1 MPTELLRNFESSN
14 VNKSV
19 PNDKSSSKTEKKEGF
34 SLFDSLVNEAKIDAK
49 NDEKSSNNSIDKNT
63 DTSDK
68 LENKSSQEQS
78 KQNISTVKQ
87 TTSQE
92 VEKTKTPTDIKVTTE
107 KNESSIISNEIKKSD
122 ETVDTKASKSLKTM
136 VDKLVDIIVSS
147 AKELFDKNDIK
158 DSTNTQVVKNKINQ
172 ILESKITG
180 DVSINGLKSEVNK
193 ILDTSDMTKN
203 TKELI
208 STQIGKIIQSEL
220 GKDLS
225 VDEIKASLSEK
236 ITILKKSIENI
247 KEETKEIKDITVKSK
262 ENSDTDI
269 SVQKEKIVLAVG
281 TIKEESDNIQ
291 KDLKNTDTENI
302 KDSKKKDI
310 PQLEEEKKIVNTIVS
325 KVDKIQ
331 KESSDIVSEIEKVK
345 SKTTIE
351 LEKKENRDTLKK
363 VDLTVDSIDKNIV
376 EIEELSQKILVK
388 TTATI
393 ENESLNGVSIGDT
406 QNSKSI
412 DGVPTVEK
420 SKQDAKNPLL
430 ATMFLQNQKIDKEKT
445 SLSQIKDAKNN
456 IIEQKTVQ
464 SVKQSAVKLELNVE
478 DTEITHEGDE
488 LKKDTH
494 IIKKENTTSS
504 FITDNKNLNKMFINQ
519 KAEVNI
525 LRPEQNSVLLTAKE
539 TSEIIEKDKKNI
551 ETVEIAVTKDA
562 VQVLQNKIIGAQQK
576 MGSFMS
582 EIARNMYLNY
592 KPPVTAFRV
601 NLNPANLGSI
611 SIIMRANK
619 IDNTLNVSMNLSNS
633 NTMESFIENK
643 TVLQNAIQR
652 QFNDSSNLTIDFGMQ
667 NQNSENSFNEH
678 FNQDTNNQNSEDNQ
692 SEKTTEESIEEQ
704 EIIENNDYM

>member
-158 DSTNTQVVKNKINQ
+158 DSTNTQAVKNKINQ

-310 PQLEEEKKIVNTIVS
+310 SQLEEEKKIVNTIVS

-551 ETVEIAVTKDA
+551 ETVEITVAKDA

-678 FNQDTNNQNSEDNQ
+678 FNQDTNNQNSKDKQ
-692 SEKTTEESIEEQ
+692 SEQTTEETIEEQ

>member
-1 MPTELLRNFESSN
+1 MPAELLRNFESSN

-19 PNDKSSSKTEKKEGF
+19 SNDKSSSKIEKKEGF
-34 SLFDSLVNEAKIDAK
+34 SLFDSLVNEAKEDAQ
-49 NDEKSSNNSIDKNT
+49 NDKESLKSSLDKNT
-63 DTSDK
+63 DASDK
-68 LENKSSQEQS
+68 LEGKSSTEQS
-78 KQNISTVKQ
+78 KQNIKTFKQSTTK
-87 TTSQE
+87 E
-92 VEKTKTPTDIKVTTE
+92 VEEIKTTVE
-107 KNESSIISNEIKKSD
+107 KKASSIVSNEMKKLG
-122 ETVDTKASKSLKTM
+122 ETADTQDSKSLKNM

-158 DSTNTQVVKNKINQ
+158 DSTNTQAVKNKINQ
-172 ILESKITG
+172 ILESKMTG

-193 ILDTSDMTKN
+193 ILDTSDMAKN

-208 STQIGKIIQSEL
+208 STQISKIIQNEL

-225 VDEIKASLSEK
+225 VDEIKASLGEK
-236 ITILKKSIENI
+236 INILKKSIENI
-247 KEETKEIKDITVKSK
+247 KEETKEAKDITIKSK
-262 ENSDTDI
+262 ENSDVDI
-269 SVQKEKIVLAVG
+269 SEQKEKIVLAVG
-281 TIKEESDNIQ
+281 TIQEESDNIQ
-291 KDLKNTDTENI
+291 EDMKNTDAENI

-310 PQLEEEKKIVNTIVS
+310 TQLEEEKKIVDTIVS

-331 KESSDIVSEIEKVK
+331 KESTDVVSEIDKVK
-345 SKTTIE
+345 TKTTVEI
-351 LEKKENRDTLKK
+351 EKKENIEILKK
-363 VDLTVDSIDKNIV
+363 VDLKVDTIDKNIV

-393 ENESLNGVSIGDT
+393 ENESLNGVVIGDT
-406 QNSKSI
+406 QNSKNISKVNTI
-412 DGVPTVEK
+412 EK
-420 SKQDAKNPLL
+420 SNQDTKNPLL
-430 ATMFLQNQKIDKEKT
+430 ATMFLQTQKIDKEKT

-464 SVKQSAVKLELNVE
+464 AVKQSAVKLELNVE

-525 LRPEQNSVLLTAKE
+525 IRPEQNSVLLTAKE

-551 ETVEIAVTKDA
+551 ETVEIAVAKDA

-652 QFNDSSNLTIDFGMQ
+652 QFNDSSNLTINFGMQ

-692 SEKTTEESIEEQ
+692 SEKISEESIEEQ

>member
-1 MPTELLRNFESSN
+1 MSTELLKNFESSN
-14 VNKSV
+14 VNKTVS
-19 PNDKSSSKTEKKEGF
+19 NAKSSSKTEKKEGF

-49 NDEKSSNNSIDKNT
+49 NDEKSLKTSLDKNT

-68 LENKSSQEQS
+68 LENKPSQEQS
-78 KQNISTVKQ
+78 KQNLKTIKQ

-92 VEKTKTPTDIKVTTE
+92 VEEIKTATNKKFINE
-107 KNESSIISNEIKKSD
+107 KNESSIISNEIKKTG
-122 ETVDTKASKSLKTM
+122 EIVEIKASKSLKTM

-158 DSTNTQVVKNKINQ
+158 DSTNTQAVKNKINQ
-172 ILESKITG
+172 ILESKITD

-193 ILDTSDMTKN
+193 ILDISDMTENK
-203 TKELI
+203 KELI

-236 ITILKKSIENI
+236 INILKKSIENI
-247 KEETKEIKDITVKSK
+247 KEEIKEIKDITVKSK
-262 ENSDTDI
+262 ENSDVDVST
-269 SVQKEKIVLAVG
+269 QKEKIVLTAG
-281 TIKEESDNIQ
+281 TIKEESVSIQ
-291 KDLKNTDTENI
+291 KDMKNADTKTI
-302 KDSKKKDI
+302 KDLKKKDST
-310 PQLEEEKKIVNTIVS
+310 QLEEEKKIVETIVS
-325 KVDKIQ
+325 KVDKIK
-331 KESSDIVSEIEKVK
+331 KESSEIVFDIEEVK
-345 SKTTIE
+345 PKTTIE
-351 LEKKENRDTLKK
+351 IEKKENIETLKK
-363 VDLTVDSIDKNIV
+363 VDLKVDSIDKNIV

-393 ENESLNGVSIGDT
+393 ENESFNGVSIGDT

-412 DGVPTVEK
+412 SGVGTLEK
-420 SKQDAKNPLL
+420 SNQDGKNPLL
-430 ATMFLQNQKIDKEKT
+430 ATMFLKNQKIDKEKT

-464 SVKQSAVKLELNVE
+464 SVKQSAVKLELNIE
-478 DTEITHEGDE
+478 DTEVTHEGDE

-494 IIKKENTTSS
+494 IIKKENITSS
-504 FITDNKNLNKMFINQ
+504 FISDNKNLNKMFINQ

-525 LRPEQNSVLLTAKE
+525 VRQEQNSVLLTAKE

-551 ETVEIAVTKDA
+551 ETVEIAVAKDA

-692 SEKTTEESIEEQ
+692 SETTSEESIEEQ

>member
-49 NDEKSSNNSIDKNT
+49 NDEKSSNNSLDKNT

-158 DSTNTQVVKNKINQ
+158 DSTNTQAVKNKINQ

-310 PQLEEEKKIVNTIVS
+310 SQLEEEKKIVNTIVS

-678 FNQDTNNQNSEDNQ
+678 FYQDTNNQNSKDKQ
-692 SEKTTEESIEEQ
+692 SEQTTEETIEEQ

>member
-63 DTSDK
+63 DTSYK

-158 DSTNTQVVKNKINQ
+158 DSTNTQAVKNKINQ

-310 PQLEEEKKIVNTIVS
+310 SQLEEEKKIVNTIVS

-678 FNQDTNNQNSEDNQ
+678 FNQDTNNQNSKDKQ
-692 SEKTTEESIEEQ
+692 SEQTTEETIEEQ

>member
-34 SLFDSLVNEAKIDAK
+34 SLFDSLVNEAKIDAQ
-49 NDEKSSNNSIDKNT
+49 NDEKSSNNSLDKNT
-63 DTSDK
+63 ETSDK
-68 LENKSSQEQS
+68 LNKKPSEEQNM
-78 KQNISTVKQ
+78 QTVKQ
-87 TTSQE
+87 TTSQKQE
-92 VEKTKTPTDIKVTTE
+92 AEETKNTANPKLTNE

-291 KDLKNTDTENI
+291 KDLKNTDIENI

-310 PQLEEEKKIVNTIVS
+310 SQLEEEKKIVNTIVS

-363 VDLTVDSIDKNIV
+363 VDLKVDSIDKNIV

-393 ENESLNGVSIGDT
+393 ENESLNGVSIGDR

-412 DGVPTVEK
+412 SGVTTVEK

-525 LRPEQNSVLLTAKE
+525 IRPEQNSVLLSAKE

-551 ETVEIAVTKDA
+551 ETVEIAVAKDA

-667 NQNSENSFNEH
+667 NQNSENSFNEQ

>member
-193 ILDTSDMTKN
+193 ILDKSDMTKN

-310 PQLEEEKKIVNTIVS
+310 SQLEEEKKIVNTIVS

-551 ETVEIAVTKDA
+551 ETVEIAVAKDA

-678 FNQDTNNQNSEDNQ
+678 FNQDTNNQNSKDKQ
-692 SEKTTEESIEEQ
+692 SEQTTEETIEEQ